1 MQGSS
6 FTGNLHIHILE
17 GALKRILEN
26 DPFAVTIANDST
38 TWVVGWAINPTT
50 DLHDPLVLQGTSGAF
65 SLVSVPNPSN
75 GGDSGFAA
83 VTTVPGGGMWA
94 VGVTSTSK
102 SNYSTLIEFHP

>member
-1 MQGSS
+1 M
-6 FTGNLHIHILE
+6 
-17 GALKRILEN
+17 EN